1 MIDKKSWAEFRE
13 SGLLWVVNRTL
24 HLFGWSIVI
33 EMDGEDFVSVYPARV
48 KFRGFSEKTEADGFI
63 KVSEYLEKNIAE
75 IKQESAE

>member
-48 KFRGFSEKTEADGFI
+48 TFRGFSEKTETDGFI

>member
-1 MIDKKSWAEFRE
+1 MIDKKSWAEFRGC
-13 SGLLWVVNRTL
+13 GLLWVVNRTL